1 MRFFRRWREVWQLRH
16 EGTLFHAVDM
26 YNRGKEAWQEEMK
39 IKDRMNALGLG
50 RDIRIGHMLRLAND
64 YKIKLDLGITAY
76 DCRAILHKDHWAKP
90 IDRTLPLEVFAF
102 FLIPKSYDAITE
114 FQGIDPKVEL
124 AIAKCLIAARTAGVI

>member
-1 MRFFRRWREVWQLRH
+1 MSVFRKWCKVWQLWR

-26 YNRGKEAWQEEMK
+26 YIRSREAWQEEGK
-39 IKDRMNALGLG
+39 IQDRMDTLGLP

-64 YKIKLDLGITAY
+64 YRIKLDLGMTEY
-76 DCRAILHKDHWAKP
+76 DCRAILHRDYWTKP
-90 IDRTLPLEVFAF
+90 IDRSLPLETFAF

-114 FQGIDPKVEL
+114 FQGIDPKVEF